1 MVKDRRALVE
11 GIKKPADAAEPDK
24 EKAFVYGEKN
34 DQAPAKAETPLPAS
48 IQAAANVLTRVQF
61 STRMRADFAESLKR
75 ASLERQLQKVQPN
88 TLQDILE
95 EAVEPWLRAHGY
107 LK

>member
-1 MVKDRRALVE
+1 MKDRRTLVE
-11 GIKKPADAAEPDK
+11 GLKKPADAAEADK
-24 EKAFVYGEKN
+24 EKAFVYGEK
-34 DQAPAKAETPLPAS
+34 APAAEKVEATLPAS

-61 STRMRADFAESLKR
+61 STRMRADFAELLKR
-75 ASLERQLQKVQPN
+75 ASLERQLEKVQPN

-95 EAVEPWLRAHGY
+95 EAIEPWLRTHGY